1 MEQAR
6 IFEVAVTETVENTES
21 AGHKPIEIY
30 VSCPWTK
37 RGKSTLPIRQDKR
50 WEFLRGLVKKVIEEC
65 QTRVRASPG
74 GYNLD
79 VRLHRLRG
87 RQGMHLLSTL
97 RDRIRRADALVMDIA
112 GHNPNVLIE
121 VGMAVAMHK
130 GESGGLI
137 ILKPKNEPWPS
148 NLQGIVYCNYD
159 KSLRRGLEDQAGFR
173 AALRTRILNVAE
185 ERGMIFCPGDS
196 NET

>member
-1 MEQAR
+1 
-6 IFEVAVTETVENTES
+6 VTEKVENKQS
-21 AGHKPIEIY
+21 ATPEPIEIY

-37 RGKSTLPIRQDKR
+37 RGKSTIPMREDKR
-50 WEFLRGLVKKVIEEC
+50 WEFLRSLVKKVVDEC

-74 GYNLD
+74 EYKLD

-87 RQGMHLLSTL
+87 RQGMNLLSTL
-97 RDRIRRADALVMDIA
+97 RERIGRADALVMDLA

-130 GESGGLI
+130 GESGALT
-137 ILKPKNEPWPS
+137 ILKPRNEPWPS

-173 AALRTRILNVAE
+173 AALRTRILKVAK
-185 ERGMIFCPGDS
+185 ERRMIAS
-196 NET
+196 TAR